1 MRSSYEG
8 KRVLVTGH
16 TGFKG
21 GWLSLWLSELG
32 ARVFGYSLAPTT
44 TPNLFSQARLAAT
57 LDDARGDIRDRSGV
71 ADRLDAVKPDFV
83 FHLAAQSLVR
93 PSYDDPVGTM
103 ETNVMGTVNVLDAVR
118 RAGRRCVVVVV
129 TTDKCYEN
137 TGQLHGYRETDP
149 LGGADPYSAS
159 KACAEIVTSAFT
171 RSFFHS
177 AHAEMRVA
185 TGRAGNVIGGGD
197 YATDRLLPDLV
208 RATEAGAPLQL
219 RLPDAV
225 RPWQHVLEAL
235 SGYLWLGAQLASDH
249 GRELVGGWNFAPE
262 SGEGQTVLDI
272 AKHAIRVLG
281 RGEIEIGEPD
291 PSRSEKAVL
300 TLSADKARRELGWS
314 ATWDVTRAVEE
325 TMHWYRAVSA
335 GTPAHDV
342 SLSQIRSYVSHA
354 KARGL
359 GWAR

>member
-1 MRSSYEG
+1 
-8 KRVLVTGH
+8 VLVTGH

-21 GWLSLWLSELG
+21 GWLSLWLHELG

-44 TPNLFSQARLAAT
+44 TPNLFEQARLGET
-57 LDDARGDIRDRSGV
+57 LDDARGDVRDRRGV
-71 ADRLDAVKPDFV
+71 ASRVAAVQPDFV

-118 RAGRRCVVVVV
+118 CARRPCVVVVV

-171 RSFFHS
+171 RSFFAAGR
-177 AHAEMRVA
+177 AHIRVA

-197 YATDRLLPDLV
+197 YAPDRLLPDLV
-208 RATEAGAPLQL
+208 RAIDAGTPLHL

-235 SGYLWLGAQLASDH
+235 SGYLWLGAQLASERGH
-249 GRELVGGWNFAPE
+249 ELVGGWNFAPAPDE
-262 SGEGQTVLDI
+262 RQTVLDI
-272 AKHAIRVLG
+272 AKHAIRVFG
-281 RGEIEIGEPD
+281 RGEIEIGAPD
-291 PSRSEKAVL
+291 PTRSEKAIL
-300 TLSADKARRELGWS
+300 TLAADKARGELGWS
-314 ATWDVTRAVEE
+314 ATWDVAHAVEE
-325 TMHWYRAVSA
+325 TMQWYRSVST
-335 GTPAHDV
+335 GMPARDV
-342 SLSQIRSYVSHA
+342 SLAQIRSYVSD
-354 KARGL
+354 ARAHGL
-359 GWAR
+359 VWARESAS